1 MKKSKVMKIT
11 AIAVVIV
18 LIAGA
23 VIWKMLG
30 IRAEGEENQGT
41 TQIDT
46 SKWDT
51 ENRVNIVYDEDG
63 VPVPV
68 PKGYTASSVLR
79 EFDGEGNKTKD
90 GERTVNTGFVIYE
103 GEEDIISDATKA
115 MEEGEEKNQAI
126 ENDIYNAQTTR
137 NQWVWV
143 PVPNIDD
150 IYYTD
155 ENGKKHGQLWEFSE
169 TGRTK
174 INNSST
180 DYREPDIPTN
190 HDYSSWLPDGFPEK
204 TKTSLIYEVTQEFEN
219 TISSIKNYG
228 GFYIGRY
235 ETGDLSKQKLK
246 VIKGNTDIS
255 FQSWYTIYRKS
266 KAIVQNENG
275 NVRTNMI
282 WGSLWDQTL
291 EWLVQSG
298 NKTYTQMVDSTSWGN
313 HINSTFEFRDKNGDI
328 VTKQGGYDYYGGF
341 SKRIPTGSTEYTK
354 ANNIYDMA
362 GNACEMLV
370 GRSLVGGHFTY
381 TGSNYSVSRRGVNNF
396 EPYKA
401 ITGLTARYTCDALH
415 KVIVSSN
422 V

>member
-30 IRAEGEENQGT
+30 IRAEGTENQGT

-68 PKGYTASSVLR
+68 PKGYTASSILR

-103 GEEDIISDATKA
+103 GEEDIISDETKA
-115 MEEGEEKNQAI
+115 MEDGEEKNQAI

-143 PVPNIDD
+143 PVENMSD
-150 IYYTD
+150 IYYVGED
-155 ENGKKHGQLWEFSE
+155 GRKHGQLWAFSE

-174 INNSST
+174 IEYSST
-180 DYREPDIPTN
+180 GYREPDIAD
-190 HDYSSWLPDGFPEK
+190 DYDTFEYLPKLFTEGKQTDLNDELQK
-204 TKTSLIYEVTQEFEN
+204 EFEYTVN
-219 TISSIKNYG
+219 SIERYG

-235 ETGDLSKQKLK
+235 ETGELKTQKAK
-246 VIKGNTDIS
+246 VVKGNIDIYGPT
-255 FQSWYTIYRKS
+255 WYGSYRKC
-266 KAIVQNENG
+266 KEITKNK
-275 NVRTNMI
+275 NVITSII

-291 EWLVQSG
+291 EWIVCTKFTDEYG
-298 NKTYTQMVDSTSWGN
+298 NKDYSKVGSDSSSWGN
-313 HINSTFEFRDKNGDI
+313 YINSTFEYKKTDGSI
-328 VTKQGGYDYYGGF
+328 VKKEKANR
-341 SKRIPTGSTEYTK
+341 SIIIPTGSTEYTNV
-354 ANNIYDMA
+354 NNIYDMA
-362 GNACEMLV
+362 GNILDLTLETYYNS
-370 GRSLVGGHFTY
+370 RSFRGGY
-381 TGSNYSVSRRGVNNF
+381 YYSDGAGYHQN
-396 EPYKA
+396 P
-401 ITGLTARYTCDALH
+401 
-415 KVIVSSN
+415 IVSYRVVLSPSN
-422 V
+422 HTDGPRAMLYIK